1 MRTTFT
7 LSPLELE
14 LMRAAEAALK
24 HAQTVITERF
34 TMVCASRG
42 VRDGTL
48 IRITP
53 DGCVTLEVPDA
64 PDPEA
69 LASPP

>member
-1 MRTTFT
+1 MRTSFT

-14 LMRAAEAALK
+14 LMRAAETALT

-48 IRITP
+48 VSITP
-53 DGCVTLEVPDA
+53 DGTVTLDVPDTPEESDAA
-64 PDPEA
+64 PD
-69 LASPP
+69 